1 MAEGNHGK
9 LSAELMIYSYAAKY
23 EQLFPADL
31 DLEKV
36 WEISEER
43 VSSIVII
50 EQEASS
56 SRDLLSRLLFDVS
69 ATTWTRS
76 LAGAIL
82 VNGYR
87 LHHEEDIAIRQLLD
101 ILAPASL
108 GDPSSAVKDKS
119 EIDTAYVAMISLYA
133 LNIISKV
140 ERKDLL
146 LEVIVSCLKIL
157 ELYSTP
163 LSSKEE
169 ECNERICVN
178 ILSTL
183 LTRGTQINGSLCAVV
198 EENAILLLEK
208 FFSFLSEM
216 TTSLS
221 VLRERIAKRL
231 IAPLLQLLGKGNPS
245 EGVTAQL
252 INYTWAQCLLLAG
265 SNEKDYETSSSILC
279 ILMSLSHLKPMA
291 RLGREDLWDFLSQ
304 CFLNSKSVVRK
315 RAAFIMNLIPK
326 SSHKQNTEVVDKE
339 IDVKKSE
346 KKLSKPKKSK
356 NGNDSVAVESVGT
369 AAIIEDSHNGLPAVL
384 DSLSAKNTWWADF
397 LDVYGQIEG
406 CTSMHLIDQI
416 WPQLKHLCQLA
427 AAAAA
432 DTDDTEAVAD
442 SSSKPITDEF
452 CFPLVKFAWVK
463 ALLHILLQISIPGIR
478 KAVFR
483 RILQGG
489 AEDRMLGCSE
499 GLQFSASRQSIHWFC
514 TELLPLVDTVNF
526 FSAYFIPLGEDVG
539 CEDGSR
545 APSQDSKINVLAHPG
560 ILMPSFLARCIK
572 CLALKDRI
580 TGNISES
587 LVAYLIR
594 SLIHALCGEN
604 GLHSLSAVKWIL
616 RAFSESS
623 VLSLIPRCLGLLEI
637 RDIGAF
643 LRGRLACSNGVVRE
657 HVLEG
662 FVPLFLKGV
671 DSTAVSLSDLLLMV
685 TDAHC
690 FGLERIVTSSKNFSL
705 FREVVHSSCTA
716 TMVDEKAGFKA
727 LQDMDGHL
735 LTIAYTVASDHMIKM
750 NKTYPPED
758 SRSRLTVHL
767 DDTDEVQDTLEVH
780 CQAYLDVMPSLYTNP
795 YYEREIQMKTLRHL
809 SGITRTMSIAHSM
822 GQLRQSPNTSS
833 AQRMIFP
840 LIRFVCDCSVDLSSY
855 LAIAL
860 ASCLTSSAQ
869 QSSIIAKD
877 KDTDEDSNED
887 TFDDISYT
895 PPRLILT
902 VGLMDECASMLGTL
916 LLAPR
921 LCEEQH
927 IPPIDKSP
935 PLQGIKSSLLKGVV
949 ITVDNIQKVI
959 SSSPPSSV
967 SNVLAVK
974 CMSSLL
980 NALHNAWPL
989 DGIEED
995 IIEHLV
1001 TSTSN
1006 ATSLLISMQEP
1017 SATLFRSIIAS
1028 SDSINPSSNQESV
1041 VLDLARITDYQ
1052 FGRLSTMFVE
1062 NRWAGIRAGLELTV
1076 LVNKNTKGLLCNSEE
1091 GGYRLFALALDQ
1103 LDSCTMLSLPD
1114 ILDCCLAVTRSMCSV
1129 DEEDEKRE
1137 KRAGLILRLL
1147 DVAWQ
1152 TSTGGS
1158 IYTDVRAINSFVRL
1172 AFDVSVLRTLDH
1184 SDVIISFDKV
1194 EALGLNN
1201 RPHIMFSLVAALC
1214 SAWSAAPELSIPFFS
1229 LMPRLLLYREPK
1241 QDDHNIPD
1249 KIGQDNGQTS
1259 DSTVDTKD
1267 PSPLDSI
1274 QGVCRFLVLTFLENC
1289 LKTESES
1296 AVLEDKKAEIPS
1308 QQTRSL
1314 SSCVD
1319 TLITDFMAMNRQ
1331 EEFIHAAMIGSD
1343 LYGRKLRCWQSL
1355 CVLSRYVTEPLLAE
1369 LLEMY
1374 FTTLTH
1380 SAGHSIRVHVEL
1392 FGAAMAIRF
1401 PSVMMTRLL
1410 VALREFNHSQQTLC
1424 SIFVVLG
1431 HAVFYDP
1438 THSPATASASAAGA
1452 PVEASNTSS
1461 SQADSR
1467 RIAVDVATA
1476 QDIVNH
1482 LLPWIACGAGLPRS
1496 VAQLLMH
1503 SLIPAV
1509 LANKIPEAPGKEL
1522 KFPDGDAYLRN
1533 ILRYLEENRDSS
1545 KGMPK
1550 QRKFFS
1556 DFNPTSHCSVM
1567 GLALIGLDGSGE
1579 VVAPHILNLLA
1590 DNLKEEVE
1598 LEREKKREG
1607 SKVYENLPSTSLPT
1621 DTVDVTANTLQTKRV
1636 PFDELHLNLQSEALS
1651 RQQNAAGRKR
1661 QEVVICASLI
1671 DKVTNLAGIAR
1682 TCEIFAVQELVLASL
1697 GVVQSDTFQGI
1708 AVSCDQ
1714 WLPMREVPV
1723 HALSV
1728 YLSGMRRKGYTI
1740 LGLEQTDSSIDLG
1753 CVTEMPSKCV
1763 LLLGREKEGIP
1774 VELLQEVD
1782 CCMEIPQYGVIRS
1795 LNVHVSAALAI
1806 WEITKHNKQFIAD
1819 SKLNITGT

>member
-9 LSAELMIYSYAAKY
+9 LSVELMIYSYAAKY

-43 VSSIVII
+43 VSSIVIS
-50 EQEASS
+50 EEEASS

-76 LAGAIL
+76 FAGAIL

-87 LHHEEDIAIRQLLD
+87 LHHEEEIATRQLLD

-108 GDPSSAVKDKS
+108 GDPCSAVKEKS
-119 EIDTAYVAMISLYA
+119 EIDSAYVAMISLYA

-146 LEVIVSCLKIL
+146 LEVIVSYLKIL
-157 ELYSTP
+157 ESYSTP

-169 ECNERICVN
+169 DCNERICVN

-208 FFSFLSEM
+208 FFSFLPEM
-216 TTSLS
+216 TTSQS

-231 IAPLLQLLGKGNPS
+231 ISPLLQLLGKKNPS
-245 EGVTAQL
+245 EGVTVQL

-279 ILMSLSHLKPMA
+279 ILMSLSNLKPMA

-315 RAAFIMNLIPK
+315 RAAFIMNLIPN
-326 SSHKQNTEVVDKE
+326 STHKQNLEVVDEE
-339 IDVKKSE
+339 IDVKKSG
-346 KKLSKPKKSK
+346 KKVGKPKKNK
-356 NGNDSVAVESVGT
+356 NGNDSVAVESVG
-369 AAIIEDSHNGLPAVL
+369 AAPIIEDSYNGLPAVL
-384 DSLSAKNTWWADF
+384 DSLSRKNTWWADF

-416 WPQLKHLCQLA
+416 WPQLKHLCHLA
-427 AAAAA
+427 AAAES
-432 DTDDTEAVAD
+432 DGTEAVAD
-442 SSSKPITDEF
+442 SKSTPIIDEF
-452 CFPLVKFAWVK
+452 CFPLVKFVWVK

-489 AEDRMLGCSE
+489 AEDRMLSCSE
-499 GLQFSASRQSIHWFC
+499 GLQFSASRLSIHWFC
-514 TELLPLVDTVNF
+514 TELLSLVDSVNF

-545 APSQDSKINVLAHPG
+545 APSQDSKINFLAHPG
-560 ILMPSFLARCIK
+560 ILMPSFLARYVK
-572 CLALKDRI
+572 CLALKDRS
-580 TGNISES
+580 TNNISES

-643 LRGRLACSNGVVRE
+643 LRGRMACSNGVVRE

-690 FGLERIVTSSKNFSL
+690 FGLERIVTCSKNFSL
-705 FREVVHSSCTA
+705 FREVVCSSCTA
-716 TMVDEKAGFKA
+716 TMIDEKAGFKA

-750 NKTYPPED
+750 NRKYPPED
-758 SRSRLTVHL
+758 WRSRLTVHS

-780 CQAYLDVMPSLYTNP
+780 CQAFLDVMPSLYTNP
-795 YYEREIQMKTLRHL
+795 YYEMETQLKTLRHL

-822 GQLRQSPNTSS
+822 RQSPNTSS

-860 ASCLTSSAQ
+860 VSCLTSSAQ

-877 KDTDEDSNED
+877 KDKDDDSDED

-916 LLAPR
+916 LLAPQ
-921 LCEEQH
+921 LCEEH
-927 IPPIDKSP
+927 YIPPIDQSP
-935 PLQGIKSSLLKGVV
+935 SLQGIKSSLLKGVL
-949 ITVDNIQKVI
+949 ITMDNIQKVI

-974 CMSSLL
+974 CLSSLL
-980 NALHNAWPL
+980 NALHYALPL
-989 DGIEED
+989 DGIDED
-995 IIEHLV
+995 IIEYLV

-1017 SATLFRSIIAS
+1017 SATLFRSIISS
-1028 SDSINPSSNQESV
+1028 SDSVNPSSYQESV

-1076 LVNKNTKGLLCNSEE
+1076 LGNKNTKGLLCNNEE
-1091 GGYRLFALALDQ
+1091 GGYRLFSLALDQ

-1114 ILDCCLAVTRSMCSV
+1114 ILDCCLAVTRRMCSP

-1158 IYTDVRAINSFVRL
+1158 VYTDVRAINSFVRL
-1172 AFDVSVLRTLDH
+1172 AFNVSVLRTLDH

-1289 LKTESES
+1289 MTTESIC
-1296 AVLEDKKAEIPS
+1296 AVPEANRAEKQS
-1308 QQTRSL
+1308 QQNRSL
-1314 SSCVD
+1314 SSYVD
-1319 TLITDFMAMNRQ
+1319 TLIADLMAMNRQ

-1343 LYGRKLRCWQSL
+1343 LYGQKLRCWQSL
-1355 CVLSRYVTEPLLAE
+1355 CVLSRYVTEPLLAD

-1401 PSVMMTRLL
+1401 PRVMMPRLL
-1410 VALREFNHSQQTLC
+1410 VALQEYNHSQQTLC

-1438 THSPATASASAAGA
+1438 KHSPATATASASAPGA
-1452 PVEASNTSS
+1452 PVEASKTSS
-1461 SQADSR
+1461 FQADSR

-1509 LANKIPEAPGKEL
+1509 LANKTPEAPEKET

-1533 ILRYLEENRDSS
+1533 ILLYLEENRDSS

-1607 SKVYENLPSTSLPT
+1607 SKVIENFSSTSLLT
-1621 DTVDVTANTLQTKRV
+1621 DTVDATANTLQTKRV
-1636 PFDELHLNLQSEALS
+1636 PFDELQLNLQSEALS

>member
-1 MAEGNHGK
+1 MAEGCHGK
-9 LSAELMIYSYAAKY
+9 LSVELMIYSYAAKY

-36 WEISEER
+36 WEISEEK
-43 VSSIVII
+43 VSNIVIS
-50 EQEASS
+50 EKEASS
-56 SRDLLSRLLFDVS
+56 SRDLMNRLLFDVS

-76 LAGAIL
+76 FAGAIL
-82 VNGYR
+82 VSGYR

-101 ILAPASL
+101 FLAPVSL
-108 GDPSSAVKDKS
+108 GDPSSAVKEKS
-119 EIDTAYVAMISLYA
+119 EIDSAYVAMISLYA
-133 LNIISKV
+133 LNIVSKV
-140 ERKDLL
+140 ERKDLF
-146 LEVIVSCLKIL
+146 LEFIVSCLNIL

-169 ECNERICVN
+169 DCNERICVN

-198 EENAILLLEK
+198 VENAMLFLEK

-231 IAPLLQLLGKGNPS
+231 ITPLLQLLGKRNPS
-245 EGVTAQL
+245 EGVTVQL

-279 ILMSLSHLKPMA
+279 ILMSLSNLKPMA

-315 RAAFIMNLIPK
+315 RAAFIMNLIQNDT
-326 SSHKQNTEVVDKE
+326 HKEKGEMVDKE
-339 IDVKKSE
+339 IDVKKLG
-346 KKLSKPKKSK
+346 KKAGKPKKNK
-356 NGNDSVAVESVGT
+356 TGNDSAAVESVG
-369 AAIIEDSHNGLPAVL
+369 AAPITEDSYNGRPAVL
-384 DSLSAKNTWWADF
+384 DSQSGKNTWWADF

-416 WPQLKHLCQLA
+416 WPQLKHLCHLAAA

-432 DTDDTEAVAD
+432 DTDNTEAAAD
-442 SSSKPITDEF
+442 SNSKPITDEF
-452 CFPLVKFAWVK
+452 CFPHVKFVWVK

-489 AEDRMLGCSE
+489 AEDRMLGSSE

-545 APSQDSKINVLAHPG
+545 APSQDSKINFLAHPG
-560 ILMPSFLARCIK
+560 ILMPSFLARYIK
-572 CLALKDRI
+572 CLTLKDRI
-580 TGNISES
+580 NNNISES

-671 DSTAVSLSDLLLMV
+671 DSTAVSLSDLLSMV

-690 FGLERIVTSSKNFSL
+690 FGLERIVTSSKNFAL
-705 FREVVHSSCTA
+705 FREVVYSSCTA
-716 TMVDEKAGFKA
+716 TMIDRKSGFKA

-735 LTIAYTVASDHMIKM
+735 LTIAYTVASDYM
-750 NKTYPPED
+750 NNLNKRHLPE
-758 SRSRLTVHL
+758 SYLSVHL
-767 DDTDEVQDTLEVH
+767 YDTDEVLNTLEVH
-780 CQAYLDVMPSLYTNP
+780 CQAYLDVMPALYCNP
-795 YYEREIQMKTLRHL
+795 YYEMETQLMTLRHL

-840 LIRFVCDCSVDLSSY
+840 LIRFVCDCCVDLSSY

-860 ASCLTSSAQ
+860 VSCLTSSAQ

-877 KDTDEDSNED
+877 KDTNEDSDED
-887 TFDDISYT
+887 TYDDINYT

-921 LCEEQH
+921 LCEEH
-927 IPPIDKSP
+927 YIPPTDRSP

-949 ITVDNIQKVI
+949 TTMDNIQKVI

-974 CMSSLL
+974 CLSSLL
-980 NALHNAWPL
+980 NALHYAWPL
-989 DGIEED
+989 DGIDED

-1017 SATLFRSIIAS
+1017 STTLFRSIISLNA
-1028 SDSINPSSNQESV
+1028 INPSSNQESV
-1041 VLDLARITDYQ
+1041 VLDLARMTDHQ

-1076 LVNKNTKGLLCNSEE
+1076 LANKNTKGLLCNNEE
-1091 GGYRLFALALDQ
+1091 GGFKLFSLALDQ

-1114 ILDCCLAVTRSMCSV
+1114 ILDCCLAVTRRMCAS
-1129 DEEDEKRE
+1129 DEGDEKRE
-1137 KRAGLILRLL
+1137 KRAGSILRLL

-1152 TSTGGS
+1152 TCTGGS
-1158 IYTDVRAINSFVRL
+1158 VYTDVRAINSFVRL
-1172 AFDVSVLRTLDH
+1172 AFDVSVLRILDH

-1201 RPHIMFSLVAALC
+1201 RPHIMLSLVAALC
-1214 SAWSAAPELSIPFFS
+1214 AAWSAAPELSIPFFS
-1229 LMPRLLLYREPK
+1229 LMPRLLLYREPT

-1249 KIGQDNGQTS
+1249 KIGQDNGPSS
-1259 DSTVDTKD
+1259 DNTVDSKD

-1289 LKTESES
+1289 SKTEAGS
-1296 AVLEDKKAEIPS
+1296 ALLEDNRAEKQS
-1308 QQTRSL
+1308 QQNRSL

-1319 TLITDFMAMNRQ
+1319 RLITDLMAMNRQ

-1343 LYGRKLRCWQSL
+1343 LYGHKLRCWQSL
-1355 CVLSRYVTEPLLAE
+1355 CVLSRYVTEPLLVD
-1369 LLEMY
+1369 LSEMY

-1380 SAGHSIRVHVEL
+1380 SAGHGIRVHVEL

-1401 PSVMMTRLL
+1401 PSVMMPRLL
-1410 VALREFNHSQQTLC
+1410 VALQEYNHSQQTLC

-1438 THSPATASASAAGA
+1438 THSPSTATVGA
-1452 PVEASNTSS
+1452 PGAPLEACYTSS
-1461 SQADSR
+1461 FQADSR

-1509 LANKIPEAPGKEL
+1509 LANKTQEAPGKQV
-1522 KFPDGDAYLRN
+1522 KFPDGDAYLRS

-1607 SKVYENLPSTSLPT
+1607 SKVNENLPSTPLLS

-1636 PFDELHLNLQSEALS
+1636 PFDELQLNLQSEALS

-1714 WLPMREVPV
+1714 WLPMSEVPV

-1728 YLSGMRRKGYTI
+1728 YLTGMRRKGYTI

-1753 CVTEMPSKCV
+1753 CVTVMPSKCV

-1806 WEITKHNKQFIAD
+1806 WEITKNNKHFLAD

>member
-9 LSAELMIYSYAAKY
+9 LSVELMIYSYAAKY

-43 VSSIVII
+43 VSSIAIS

-76 LAGAIL
+76 FAGAIL
-82 VNGYR
+82 LNGYR

-108 GDPSSAVKDKS
+108 GDPSSAVKEKS
-119 EIDTAYVAMISLYA
+119 EIVSAYVAMISLYA

-140 ERKDLL
+140 EQKDLL

-157 ELYSTP
+157 ESYSTP

-169 ECNERICVN
+169 DCNERICVN

-198 EENAILLLEK
+198 EENAIFLLEK

-221 VLRERIAKRL
+221 TLRERIAKRL
-231 IAPLLQLLGKGNPS
+231 ITPLLQLLGKKNPS

-279 ILMSLSHLKPMA
+279 ILMSLSNLKPMA

-304 CFLNSKSVVRK
+304 CFLTSKSVVRK
-315 RAAFIMNLIPK
+315 RAAFIMNLIPN
-326 SSHKQNTEVVDKE
+326 STHKQNLESVDKE
-339 IDVKKSE
+339 IDVKKSG
-346 KKLSKPKKSK
+346 KKLGKPKKNK
-356 NGNDSVAVESVGT
+356 NGNDSVAVESVG
-369 AAIIEDSHNGLPAVL
+369 AAPIIEDSYNGLPAVL
-384 DSLSAKNTWWADF
+384 DSLSGKNTWWADF

-416 WPQLKHLCQLA
+416 WPQLKHLCYLA

-432 DTDDTEAVAD
+432 DTEAVAD
-442 SSSKPITDEF
+442 SNSAPITDEF
-452 CFPLVKFAWVK
+452 RFPVVKFVWIK

-499 GLQFSASRQSIHWFC
+499 GLQFSASRRSIHWFC

-545 APSQDSKINVLAHPG
+545 APSQDSKINFLAHPG
-560 ILMPSFLARCIK
+560 ILMPSFLARYIK
-572 CLALKDRI
+572 CLASKDRI
-580 TGNISES
+580 TNIVSES

-690 FGLERIVTSSKNFSL
+690 FGLERIVTCSKNFAL
-705 FREVVHSSCTA
+705 FREVVYSSCTF

-735 LTIAYTVASDHMIKM
+735 LTIAYTVVSDYM
-750 NKTYPPED
+750 NKLNRRYLPED
-758 SRSRLTVHL
+758 SRSGLTVHS
-767 DDTDEVQDTLEVH
+767 DDTDDVQDTLEVH
-780 CQAYLDVMPSLYTNP
+780 CQAYLDVMPSLYTDP
-795 YYEREIQMKTLRHL
+795 YYEMETQLKTLRHL

-840 LIRFVCDCSVDLSSY
+840 LIRFVCDCSVLLSSY
-855 LAIAL
+855 LATAL
-860 ASCLTSSAQ
+860 VSCLTSSAQ

-877 KDTDEDSNED
+877 KDTDDDSDED
-887 TFDDISYT
+887 TFDDISYM

-921 LCEEQH
+921 HCEEHH
-927 IPPIDKSP
+927 IPPTDKSP
-935 PLQGIKSSLLKGVV
+935 PLQGIKSALLKGVV
-949 ITVDNIQKVI
+949 ITMDNIQKVM

-974 CMSSLL
+974 CLSSLL
-980 NALHNAWPL
+980 NALHYAWPL
-989 DGIEED
+989 TGIDED

-1017 SATLFRSIIAS
+1017 SATLFRSIISS
-1028 SDSINPSSNQESV
+1028 SDSVYPSSNQESV

-1091 GGYRLFALALDQ
+1091 GGYKLFSLALDQ

-1114 ILDCCLAVTRSMCSV
+1114 ILDCCLAVTRRMCST
-1129 DEEDEKRE
+1129 DEDDEKRE

-1158 IYTDVRAINSFVRL
+1158 VYTDVRAINSFVRL

-1214 SAWSAAPELSIPFFS
+1214 AAWSSSPELSIPFFS

-1296 AVLEDKKAEIPS
+1296 AVSEDIKAEKQS
-1308 QQTRSL
+1308 QQNRSL

-1319 TLITDFMAMNRQ
+1319 TLITDLMAMNRQ

-1343 LYGRKLRCWQSL
+1343 LYGQKLRCWQSV

-1401 PSVMMTRLL
+1401 PSVMMPRLL
-1410 VALREFNHSQQTLC
+1410 LALREYNHSQQTLC

-1438 THSPATASASAAGA
+1438 THSPATATAGAPDA
-1452 PVEASNTSS
+1452 PVEASKTSC

-1467 RIAVDVATA
+1467 RITVDVATA

-1509 LANKIPEAPGKEL
+1509 LANKTPEAPGKEV

-1598 LEREKKREG
+1598 LEREKKKEG
-1607 SKVYENLPSTSLPT
+1607 SKVIENFPSPSILS

-1636 PFDELHLNLQSEALS
+1636 PFDELQLNLQSEALS

-1819 SKLNITGT
+1819 SNLNITGT